1 MFGNLDLDSA
11 GVFEYLDGCD
21 GCMGII
27 GIVIPM
33 CMSWQTN

>member
-1 MFGNLDLDSA
+1 MFGNLYLGSV

-21 GCMGII
+21 GCMGVI

-33 CMSWQTN
+33 CMSW